1 MPGLVLKLRSGD
13 GLIINGAA
21 LRVRTRT
28 IVEIPAKADLL
39 YGKQIL
45 APEEATTPARR
56 LYAALQNAYIT
67 SAEERFCYLE
77 RAVALARDFALAT
90 TSPTAQRLAA
100 EIEQSA
106 TAGAFYPALRL
117 CRRLIA
123 HEDAVLAAARDA
135 SAALTDPTEPSP
147 EGVAP

>member
-1 MPGLVLKLRSGD
+1 MPGLVLKLKSGD

-21 LRVRTRT
+21 LRFRTRT
-28 IVEIPAKADLL
+28 IVELPAKADIL

-67 SAEERFCYLE
+67 SGEERAAYL
-77 RAVALARDFALAT
+77 AHAITLARDFSAAT
-90 TSPTAQRLAA
+90 TSPTAQRFAE
-100 EIEQSA
+100 EIEQA
-106 TAGAFYPALRL
+106 AAAHAFYPALRL

-123 HEDAVLAAARDA
+123 HEDAVFARA
-135 SAALTDPTEPSP
+135 PSTSEEPTTTTDLSP
-147 EGVAP
+147 EGIAP

>member
-21 LRVRTRT
+21 LRFRTRT

-67 SAEERFCYLE
+67 SGR
-77 RAVALARDFALAT
+77 RALLLPRTRRRARA
-90 TSPTAQRLAA
+90 
-100 EIEQSA
+100 
-106 TAGAFYPALRL
+106 
-117 CRRLIA
+117 
-123 HEDAVLAAARDA
+123 
-135 SAALTDPTEPSP
+135 
-147 EGVAP
+147 